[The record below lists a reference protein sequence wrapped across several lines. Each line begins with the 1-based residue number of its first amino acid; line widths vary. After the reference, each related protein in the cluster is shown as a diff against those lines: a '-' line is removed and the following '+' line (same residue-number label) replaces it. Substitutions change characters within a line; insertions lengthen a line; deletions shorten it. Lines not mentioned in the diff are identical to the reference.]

1 MKKNLSFFIAKR
13 YFFSKNEA
21 NSVNLVSRISQFAIA
36 IGAAALIIVLSVF
49 NGFEALVLDMYNVMD
64 PHIKISSNTGKTFD
78 EKVVS
83 DFLVSNENIEVF
95 SKTLEE
101 KVLLKYNSKEFIGII
116 KGVDSSYKILTNFDS
131 LMIEGVYFEDYPQKN
146 TTVVGRGVA
155 YFLSINIGSLFDQI
169 NIFIPNREKNNL
181 LNPESSFSQS
191 NLAPVGVFGV
201 QQEIDNQYLIADL
214 SFVQDLINKESQVSS
229 IDLKLHNSNMIDK
242 VADEIQNKLGA
253 KYLVQTRFQQQA
265 FLYKIMNT
273 EKLAVLLILIFILII
288 STFNMIGSLTML
300 ITQKT
305 NDLRHL
311 QSIGLE
317 NEKIRNIFYYKGS
330 FTIISGAFFGL
341 FIGVLFAFL
350 QYEFGLISMGE
361 GSFVI
366 NSYPVLIKPL
376 DVFLVFL
383 TVTFIGIL
391 STFFTVRT
399 LLRKV

>member
-1 MKKNLSFFIAKR
+1 
-13 YFFSKNEA
+13 
-21 NSVNLVSRISQFAIA
+21 
-36 IGAAALIIVLSVF
+36 
-49 NGFEALVLDMYNVMD
+49 MYNVMD
-64 PHIKISSNTGKTFD
+64 PHIKISSNIGKTFD

-201 QQEIDNQYLIADL
+201 QQEIDSQYLIADL

-242 VADEIQNKLGA
+242 VADEIQNKLGE

>member
-1 MKKNLSFFIAKR
+1 
-13 YFFSKNEA
+13 
-21 NSVNLVSRISQFAIA
+21 
-36 IGAAALIIVLSVF
+36 
-49 NGFEALVLDMYNVMD
+49 
-64 PHIKISSNTGKTFD
+64 
-78 EKVVS
+78 
-83 DFLVSNENIEVF
+83 
-95 SKTLEE
+95 
-101 KVLLKYNSKEFIGII
+101 
-116 KGVDSSYKILTNFDS
+116 
-131 LMIEGVYFEDYPQKN
+131 
-146 TTVVGRGVA
+146 
-155 YFLSINIGSLFDQI
+155 
-169 NIFIPNREKNNL
+169 

-201 QQEIDNQYLIADL
+201 QQEIDSQYLIADL
-214 SFVQDLINKESQVSS
+214 GFVQDLINKESQVSS

-311 QSIGLE
+311 ESIGLE
-317 NEKIRNIFYYKGS
+317 NKKIRNIFYYKGY